1 MQALWPDYQQREVA
15 ALAARAAERGMPDPQ
30 GFAERVA
37 GIYHKWHHDYLP
49 RIKADP
55 AEMTRLLAE
64 TVFRDADLQCAD

>member
-1 MQALWPDYQQREVA
+1 
-15 ALAARAAERGMPDPQ
+15 MPDPQ